1 MKKITLLYI
10 SFLISVNAS
19 YSVNKLH
26 MVLFGNTS
34 DQSIG
39 QSMLVDV
46 SYYDYLSSELQRVLN
61 DDIQVEYQRFL
72 GRDCN
77 PNNVKEYFEGLSCRG
92 DIVFFVYTGHGGR
105 SHKDIS
111 KFPRMCLGSHYA
123 DEWISVSNVID
134 VIKAKGARLQIIIAD
149 CCNSYYDRPIKQN
162 VEGFITQPSGISQ
175 DILNR
180 LFNETVGTVCITAAS
195 PGEYGWCNSKE
206 GSFLSYY
213 FVSTLQNAQ
222 DDITWQELFQTVSD
236 KTFEITDRMY
246 KNRSITKSQRPVFEV
261 SVSPMNNNN
270 DDGGH
275 SDTIVDYND
284 DVNNNDWDTN
294 VNNNN
299 HNVDIIDNRNEYTTP
314 NNTPSNILSIFIF
327 IGLGYFLLTKV
338 IAFFRNNTIFPFI
351 IKILGVYLIIKAFL
365 ILIEILR

>member
-134 VIKAKGARLQIIIAD
+134 VIKAKGHCA
-149 CCNSYYDRPIKQN
+149 
-162 VEGFITQPSGISQ
+162 E
-175 DILNR
+175 
-180 LFNETVGTVCITAAS
+180 
-195 PGEYGWCNSKE
+195 
-206 GSFLSYY
+206 
-213 FVSTLQNAQ
+213 
-222 DDITWQELFQTVSD
+222 
-236 KTFEITDRMY
+236 
-246 KNRSITKSQRPVFEV
+246 
-261 SVSPMNNNN
+261 
-270 DDGGH
+270 
-275 SDTIVDYND
+275 
-284 DVNNNDWDTN
+284 
-294 VNNNN
+294 
-299 HNVDIIDNRNEYTTP
+299 
-314 NNTPSNILSIFIF
+314 
-327 IGLGYFLLTKV
+327 
-338 IAFFRNNTIFPFI
+338 
-351 IKILGVYLIIKAFL
+351 
-365 ILIEILR
+365 